1 MDLKK
6 QILVSLGLNKSIR
19 LAWQEKAEDGTIFV
33 SEADTLT
40 AGADI
45 SVLTEDG
52 TTILLPVGTYRTE
65 SGLAFRVDEDGVVAE
80 VLETSL
86 EDTEVEEE
94 TFAEVGDWEGME
106 KRIQNLEDAVASL
119 KGEEV
124 AMEDEEEKKEEE
136 LEDEAVEVAVEETV
150 VEVVEVVEE
159 AVAEIATA
167 IDDAT
172 PAEVTPELAE
182 KAAEIAI
189 EIIQEKAEE
198 VAEQVTLSRRR
209 SKRKLS
215 KSKRKFS
222 NSKRVLS
229 KAKAKASKVA
239 RLNKKI
245 KSLKSKLSRKPANTP
260 LNVNKFSS
268 NRSHTVSAKDYGQMT
283 RREKFLHDLNK

>member
-1 MDLKK
+1 MDLKE
-6 QILVSLGLNKSIR
+6 QILVSLGLSKSIK

-33 SEADTLT
+33 SEADTLA

-52 TTILLPVGTYRTE
+52 TTILLPTGTYRTE

-86 EDTEVEEE
+86 EDTEEVVEEE
-94 TFAEVGDWEGME
+94 TFADVGDWEGME

-124 AMEDEEEKKEEE
+124 AMEDEEEKKEEDKDE
-136 LEDEAVEVAVEETV
+136 YEDEAVEVAVEETV

-159 AVAEIATA
+159 AVAEIAAA

-172 PAEVTPELAE
+172 PAEVTPELAA
-182 KAAEIAI
+182 KAAEVAI

-198 VAEQVTLSRRR
+198 VAEEVTLSKTQ
-209 SKRKLS
+209 S
-215 KSKRKFS
+215 
-222 NSKRVLS
+222 
-229 KAKAKASKVA
+229 AKVA

-245 KSLKSKLSRKPANTP
+245 KSLKSKLSRKPADTP

-268 NRSHTVSAKDYGQMT
+268 NRNYAVSAKDYGQMT